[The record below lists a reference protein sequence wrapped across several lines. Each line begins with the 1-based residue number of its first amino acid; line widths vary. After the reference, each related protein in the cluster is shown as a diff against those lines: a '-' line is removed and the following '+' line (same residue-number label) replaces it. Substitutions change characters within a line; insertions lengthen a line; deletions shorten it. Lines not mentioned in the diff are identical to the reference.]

1 MSLSIIG
8 AMLLAAL
15 LTGLGGGYKLT
26 AMHYQ
31 HREAVAASEH
41 AVAVEKANDNAEA
54 AAELYEE
61 AKAKQRVRT
70 VTVTREVAHAV
81 QNDPGCS
88 NQSLPD
94 SVRDA
99 LTRAG
104 QPDQPEPDGAV
115 PAVPAPSIGD
125 LGGLGA
131 KLRGGDGRAE

>member
-70 VTVTREVAHAV
+70 VTVTREVEREVKVDTVCASV
-81 QNDPGCS
+81 K
-88 NQSLPD
+88 LPD
-94 SVRDA
+94 GLHDA

-131 KLRGGDGRAE
+131 KLRGSAVGAE